1 MRPLPPRLIAW
12 LCLVLTLLT
21 GLTPA
26 QGLVLCVEDDGCIS
40 IEVKA
45 SAVECAGCS
54 GHERGEQPADSVSDA
69 SSTPEC
75 PCVDY
80 VVPSF
85 PDEHF
90 VASRLVHVQIGQCI
104 PLAVELR
111 IVQPVAAAADQR
123 GPPPRVPREVQ
134 TLAHIRT
141 VILRV

>member
-1 MRPLPPRLIAW
+1 MRPLPSRLIAW

-45 SAVECAGCS
+45 SAAECGGCD
-54 GHERGEQPADSVSDA
+54 GHERDGSPAESVSDA

-80 VVPSF
+80 VVPGF
-85 PDEHF
+85 PDEQF
-90 VASRLVHVQIGQCI
+90 VTSRLVDLHIGPCI
-104 PLAVELR
+104 PSAVELR
-111 IVQPVAAAADQR
+111 IVQPVAASADDR